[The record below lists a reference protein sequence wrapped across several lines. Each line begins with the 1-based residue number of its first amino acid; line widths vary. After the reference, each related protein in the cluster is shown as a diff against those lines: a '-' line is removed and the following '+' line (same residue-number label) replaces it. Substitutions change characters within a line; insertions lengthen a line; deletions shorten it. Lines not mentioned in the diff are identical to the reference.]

1 MTAHDPTQLPASL
14 PRPVDDGAASHLPG
28 MAVPPVMLPST
39 RGGLVGVDVVPE
51 GFGRLVVYAY
61 PLTGL
66 PGVDNPQGWD
76 DIPGARGCTPES
88 CGFRDHAAELAAV
101 GAAVVG
107 LSTQST
113 AYQQEAAER
122 LRLPF
127 PLLSDADLQL
137 ANALRLPTFSTEV
150 RPEHDGGGQRTLLKR
165 LTFIMRDGTIEKVF
179 YPIFPPDR
187 HAEEVV
193 AWVRDHPL

>member
-1 MTAHDPTQLPASL
+1 MTAHDPTQLPADL

-39 RGGLVGVDVVPE
+39 RGGLARVDVMPE

-101 GAAVVG
+101 GATVVG
-107 LSTQST
+107 LSTQPT

-137 ANALRLPTFSTEV
+137 ANALRLPTFSTEL
-150 RPEHDGGGQRTLLKR
+150 RPEHDGGGRRTLLRR
-165 LTFIMRDGTIEKVF
+165 LTFIVRGGTIEKFF

>member
-1 MTAHDPTQLPASL
+1 
-14 PRPVDDGAASHLPG
+14 
-28 MAVPPVMLPST
+28 MAVPPVVLPST
-39 RGGLVGVDVVPE
+39 RGGLVRVDVVPE
-51 GFGRLVVYAY
+51 GSARLVVYAY

-113 AYQQEAAER
+113 TYQREAAER

-150 RPEHDGGGQRTLLKR
+150 RPEHDGGGQRALLKR

-179 YPIFPPDR
+179 YPIFPPDY